1 MKPVFTPKAAGA
13 ATFATVA
20 IKIGLIVLGAIILI
34 RLASILV
41 NRLERT
47 VRRKGDEEASRE
59 KRARTLGGVV
69 RGLTRIT
76 VAVVAVMMGV
86 RELGLDITPALAAAG
101 GFGVA
106 AGLGAQSVVRD
117 WIVGFF
123 IIYDNEYVVGDV
135 VQVAGVAGTVEILT
149 LRHTEVRDGE
159 GALHYVPNGEIKVVS
174 NLTKSWSTPV
184 VRIPVSLTEDPAKVT
199 AALERYLAEA
209 AEDPALKPL
218 LRDRPQVLGMED
230 VSVGQYT
237 MMIQAKT
244 HPEHR
249 LLVARAL
256 RAGAVS
262 RLRVEGIAIHGPMPD
277 MARPAPGA
285 AGRERDAGLHHA
297 GGGA

>member
-1 MKPVFTPKAAGA
+1 MKPVFTPDAAGA
-13 ATFATVA
+13 ATLATVA
-20 IKIGLIVLGAIILI
+20 IKLGLIVLGAIILI
-34 RLASILV
+34 RVASILV
-41 NRLERT
+41 ARLERT
-47 VRRKGDEEASRE
+47 VRKKGDEEVSRE

-69 RGLTRIT
+69 RGLTRVT

-135 VQVAGVAGTVEILT
+135 VQVAGVAGTVETLT

-159 GALHYVPNGEIKVVS
+159 GALHYVPNGEIKVVT

-184 VRIPVSLTEDPAKVT
+184 VRIPVSLTEDPEKVT
-199 AALERYLAEA
+199 ASLERYLAEA

-218 LRDRPQVLGMED
+218 LRDRPRVLGMED

-237 MMIQAKT
+237 MMLQAKT
-244 HPEHR
+244 LPEHR

-262 RLRVEGIAIHGPMPD
+262 RLRAEGIAIHGPHAD
-277 MARPAPGA
+277 TWTRPAAGA
-285 AGRERDAGLHHA
+285 AARERDAGLHQ
-297 GGGA
+297 GEGA